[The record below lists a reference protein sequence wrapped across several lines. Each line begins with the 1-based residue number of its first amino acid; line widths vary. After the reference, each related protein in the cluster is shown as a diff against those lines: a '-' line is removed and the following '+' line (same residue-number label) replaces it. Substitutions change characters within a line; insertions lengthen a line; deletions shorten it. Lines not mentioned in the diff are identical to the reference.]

1 MQDEDFL
8 EQKRKIMM
16 NAIEESAEAEI
27 NEQKPE
33 EQTNAD

>member
-16 NAIEESAEAEI
+16 TDLEEKLEESTKESTDDE
-27 NEQKPE
+27 NSDQ
-33 EQTNAD
+33 